1 MPLSGTVLRTRS
13 SFTCMCSGRSATAGQ
28 VRHPAVRSA
37 LKAAGFS
44 EPQAS
49 GSAAALAAVLEEAV
63 PGARSSLAA
72 REDVLAAKGEL
83 SLL

>member
-1 MPLSGTVLRTRS
+1 
-13 SFTCMCSGRSATAGQ
+13 
-28 VRHPAVRSA
+28 
-37 LKAAGFS
+37 
-44 EPQAS
+44 
-49 GSAAALAAVLEEAV
+49 LAAVLEEAV